1 MSMTVQEVLELPQLY
16 ELRLRAGADHVH
28 HLIRWFYVAENEGIS
43 DWIEGGELVFIT
55 GINQV
60 RDEANLLD
68 LLDQAAAKKVAG
80 IVILT
85 GTDFI
90 REIPATV
97 LEKADALELPL
108 IEQPYHLKLV
118 ELTHVIGTRLVQLSQ
133 IKKSAEDVMSQ
144 LLLGQYPSLETIQ
157 LRAQQLGLPLLGQ
170 HVVAVIRLSNVQD
183 FFQDS
188 GAQHKTN
195 DLYQKKQACYEHL
208 ESWRKQHEQV
218 FPIVPQGEQFSLV
231 LSLQDQD
238 LKFWVQALSRLVS
251 GLREFKSDLKWYVG
265 LSTEVNSAIAFQ
277 RGYWEACQAQE
288 IVSDLKTSSGVCLYN
303 ELGVL
308 RLIKAIPNK
317 AVTLQLMNE
326 TLGCLIEPEKKQP
339 YVLVETLDAW
349 LKESGN
355 AVQAAARL
363 GIHRNTLNQRIQKI
377 EALTRQSLGN
387 PNFRL
392 NASVALLIWQISHD

>member
-28 HLIRWFYVAENEGIS
+28 RLVRWFYVAENEGIS

-68 LLDQAAAKKVAG
+68 LLDQAATKNVAG

-97 LEKADALELPL
+97 LEKADTLGLPL

-133 IKKSAEDVMSQ
+133 IKKSAEDVVSQ

-170 HVVAVIRLSNVQD
+170 HVVAVVRLSNVQD

-188 GAQHKTN
+188 GAQHKTH

-231 LSLQDQD
+231 LSLQEQD
-238 LKFWVQALSRLVS
+238 LNFWFQALSALVS
-251 GLREFKSDLKWYVG
+251 ALRESESDLKLYVG
-265 LSTEVNSAIAFQ
+265 LSTEVNSAVAFQ
-277 RGYWEACQAQE
+277 RGYWEACQAEE
-288 IVSDLKTSSGVCLYN
+288 IAADLKTSSGVCLYN

-317 AVTLQLMNE
+317 AVTQQLMNE

-339 YVLVETLDAW
+339 YLLIETLDAW

-355 AVQAAARL
+355 AIQAAARL

-377 EALTRQSLGN
+377 EALTGQSLGN

>member
-28 HLIRWFYVAENEGIS
+28 RLVRWFYVAENEGIS

-68 LLDQAAAKKVAG
+68 LLDQAATKNVAG

-97 LEKADALELPL
+97 LEKADTLGLPL

-133 IKKSAEDVMSQ
+133 IKKSAEDVVSQ

-170 HVVAVIRLSNVQD
+170 HVVAVVRLSNVQD
-183 FFQDS
+183 FFQDN
-188 GAQHKTN
+188 GAHKTY

-238 LKFWVQALSRLVS
+238 LNFWFQALSALIS
-251 GLREFKSDLKWYVG
+251 ALRESESDLKLYVG
-265 LSTEVNSAIAFQ
+265 LSTEVNSAVAFQ
-277 RGYWEACQAQE
+277 RGYWEACQAEE
-288 IVSDLKTSSGVCLYN
+288 IAADLKTSSGVCLYN

-317 AVTLQLMNE
+317 AVTQQLMNE

-339 YVLVETLDAW
+339 YLLIETLDAW

-355 AVQAAARL
+355 AIQAAARL

-377 EALTRQSLGN
+377 EALTGQSLGN